1 MKTVKLYGHLA
12 KRMGKEFKFD
22 IRTPGEAIMALK
34 ANFRHFNEYILENDG
49 PGYALFV
56 DRENKPM
63 DDWYNPCSDREV
75 IQIVP
80 IYAGSGSLKSALTL
94 VVGAALIYFSAGT
107 LAPAI
112 GGVFGVAG
120 GSATIGTI
128 SSALIGIG
136 VSLAV
141 SGISGLLFAPPSGIN
156 DSEKA
161 DNKPNFAFAG
171 AVNTTVQGGPVP
183 VGYGQLIVGSQVIS
197 AGLKVEDRGST
208 ETPTLIDILLK

>member
-12 KRMGKEFKFD
+12 ERMGKEFKFD

-34 ANFRHFNEYILENDG
+34 ANFRQFNEYILEHDG
-49 PGYALFV
+49 PGYAMFV
-56 DRENKPM
+56 DRENKGM
-63 DDWYNPCSDREV
+63 EDWYNPCSDREV

-112 GGVFGVAG
+112 GSAFGATTATV
-120 GSATIGTI
+120 GSI
-128 SSALIGIG
+128 SSALVGIG

-141 SGISGLLFAPPSGIN
+141 AGISGLLFTPPSGAN
-156 DSEKA
+156 DSERA
-161 DNKPNFAFAG
+161 DNKPNFAFNG

-197 AGLKVEDRGST
+197 AGLAVEDRAST
-208 ETPTLIDILLK
+208 DTPTITVL